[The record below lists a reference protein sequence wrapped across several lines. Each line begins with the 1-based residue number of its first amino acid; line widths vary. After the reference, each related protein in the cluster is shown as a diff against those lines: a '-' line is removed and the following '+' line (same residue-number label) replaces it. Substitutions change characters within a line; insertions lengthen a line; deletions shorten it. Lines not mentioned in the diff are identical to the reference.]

1 MSEIHAVDKQS
12 SDGDCDSAP
21 LKVFINYRHED
32 TQGTAWALYF
42 KLESRLGGENVF
54 FDNGT
59 LRPGMQWLE
68 EIEAHLAG
76 ASVLIAL
83 VGGRWIPSLITH
95 MQAGDTD
102 YVAKEIALALRAGPH
117 ATVIP
122 VLIDEAQ
129 LPAPRD
135 LPQFLRP
142 LRACQEERLRHSHLR
157 EDITNLIARLV
168 EIRDESAQLADRG
181 RAPVTTVAGS

>member
-1 MSEIHAVDKQS
+1 VSEIHAVGEQS
-12 SDGDCDSAP
+12 PDGDRESAP

-42 KLESRLGGENVF
+42 KLESQLGSENVF

-68 EIEAHLAG
+68 EVKTHLAG

-83 VGGRWIPSLITH
+83 VGSRWIPSLITH
-95 MQAGDTD
+95 MQVGDTD
-102 YVAKEIALALRAGPH
+102 YVAKEIDLALRAGPH

-122 VLIDEAQ
+122 VLIDAAQ

-135 LPQFLRP
+135 LPQFLKP

-157 EDITNLIARLV
+157 EDITNLIARLA
-168 EIRDESAQLADRG
+168 EIRDEAAQLADRG
-181 RAPVTTVAGS
+181 RAPATVAGS